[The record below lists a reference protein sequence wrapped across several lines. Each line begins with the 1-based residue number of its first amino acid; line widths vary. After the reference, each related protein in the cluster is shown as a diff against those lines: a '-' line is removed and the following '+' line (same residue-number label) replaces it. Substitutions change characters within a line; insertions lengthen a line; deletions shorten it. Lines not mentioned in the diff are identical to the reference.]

1 VGVPVYAPFKDF
13 RQRRAG
19 RFALTERGPMSL
31 TRALEV
37 NEVVED
43 LRPIYEEIRSALD
56 LPFVPTVFKVAAGNP
71 KYLREMWEDLYEVA
85 CSREFHAAADV
96 LTQFV
101 NARVI
106 GTNWQFSNQERALAA
121 QKFSPSDARMMAG
134 VAATFQRAIP
144 RLALFVRLMQ
154 RGYSGGQSGR
164 VTARRAAS
172 PFARMITLHVPN
184 ESEASLRTWLTYSEI
199 RRTTGAKYVPSMFRA
214 LSPFPGY
221 LATVWVDT
229 KKLFADRDF
238 LSARDE
244 VSRRTLTLLHGLPVD
259 DHREVLDD
267 LTPAQWNEI
276 EQLVDGYSRLLPQ
289 FALGAAVWR
298 RSFASEQSQLM
309 VG

>member
-1 VGVPVYAPFKDF
+1 
-13 RQRRAG
+13 
-19 RFALTERGPMSL
+19 MSL

-37 NEVVED
+37 NEVAPD
-43 LRPIYEEIRSALD
+43 IRPIYEEIRSALD
-56 LPFVPTVFKVAAGNP
+56 LPFVPTLFKVAAAHP
-71 KYLREMWEDLYEVA
+71 KYLREMWEDLFEVA

-101 NARVI
+101 NAQVI
-106 GTNWQFSNQERALAA
+106 GTNWRFSNQERSLAA

-144 RLALFVRLMQ
+144 RIALFARLMQ
-154 RGYSGGQSGR
+154 RGYSGGQPGR
-164 VTARRAAS
+164 VTPRRGAA

-184 ESEASLRTWLTYSEI
+184 ENEASLRTWLTYTEI
-199 RRTTGAKYVPSMFRA
+199 KRTTGVRFVPSMYRA

-238 LSARDE
+238 VRARDE
-244 VSRRTLTLLHGLPVD
+244 VSRRSLTLLHGLPVE
-259 DHREVLDD
+259 DHRESLDD
-267 LTPAQWNEI
+267 LAPSHWHEI
-276 EQLVDGYSRLLPQ
+276 EQLVDSYSRLLPQ

-298 RSFASEQSQLM
+298 RSFATEQNQLM
-309 VG
+309 AG

>member
-1 VGVPVYAPFKDF
+1 
-13 RQRRAG
+13 
-19 RFALTERGPMSL
+19 MSL
-31 TRALEV
+31 ARALEV
-37 NEVVED
+37 NEVASDV
-43 LRPIYEEIRSALD
+43 RPIYEEIRSALD
-56 LPFVPTVFKVAAGNP
+56 LPFVPTLFKVAAGNP

-101 NARVI
+101 NAQVI
-106 GTNWQFSNQERALAA
+106 GTNWQFSNQERSLAA

-144 RLALFVRLMQ
+144 RLALFARLMQ
-154 RGYSGGQSGR
+154 RGYSGGQSGK
-164 VTARRAAS
+164 VTARRAAA

-184 ESEASLRTWLTYSEI
+184 ENEASLRTWLTYAEI
-199 RRTTGAKYVPSMFRA
+199 KRTTGAKFIPSMFRA

-238 LSARDE
+238 LRVRDE
-244 VSRRTLTLLHGLPVD
+244 VSRRSLTLLHGLPVE
-259 DHREVLDD
+259 DHRATLDD
-267 LTPAQWNEI
+267 LSPGQWQEI
-276 EQLVDGYSRLLPQ
+276 EQLVDGFSRLLPQ

-298 RSFASEQSQLM
+298 RSFANEQSHLM
-309 VG
+309 AG